1 MRKSVRCARLWR
13 DFWEVT
19 MKKLPR
25 RQFLHLAA
33 GAAALPALSRIA
45 RAQTYPARP
54 INFVVPFAAGGPLDA
69 MARIMADHM
78 RGSLG
83 QPVLIENVAGAAGS
97 IGVGRVAHAVSD
109 GYTVSIGNWTT
120 HVINGAIYDLQYD
133 LLRDL
138 DPVALLPSNPQL
150 IVSRKSVPANSL
162 KELIAW
168 LKMNQDKVSA
178 GTAGI
183 GSAGHIGG
191 VYFQKITGTRFPFIP
206 YRGTGPAMT
215 DLIAGQIDL
224 MVDQVSNSLPQVRS
238 GTIKAYAVTAKARL
252 PSAPDIPTV
261 DEAGAPGLYISV
273 WNGLWVPKA
282 TSREIIAKL
291 SSAATAA
298 MADPAVRRRMAD
310 LGLDVP
316 PPEKQSAGALG
327 ELQRAEVEK
336 WWPII
341 KAANIQGE

>member
-1 MRKSVRCARLWR
+1 
-13 DFWEVT
+13 
-19 MKKLPR
+19 MKFADR
-25 RQFLHLAA
+25 RRFLHLAA
-33 GAAALPALSRIA
+33 GAVALPAVSRFA
-45 RAQTYPARP
+45 RAQSYPARP
-54 INFVVPFAAGGPLDA
+54 INFVVPFAAGGPTDA
-69 MARIMADHM
+69 VARIMAEHM

-97 IGVGRVAHAVSD
+97 IGVGRAARAVAD
-109 GYTVSIGNWTT
+109 GYTVSFGNWTT

-138 DPVALLPSNPQL
+138 DPVALLPSNSQL
-150 IVSRKSVPANSL
+150 IVSRKGVPANSL

-168 LKMNQDKVSA
+168 LKMNPDKVSA
-178 GTAGI
+178 GTAGA

-191 VYFQKITGTRFPFIP
+191 AYFQKITGTRFPFVP

-224 MVDQVSNSLPQVRS
+224 MVDQVSNSLPHVRS
-238 GTIKAYAVTAKARL
+238 GAIKAYAVTANARL

-261 DEAGAPGLYISV
+261 DEAGAPGLYMSV
-273 WNGLWVPKA
+273 WYGLWAPKG
-282 TSREIIAKL
+282 TSIEAIAKL
-291 SSAATAA
+291 SSAAEAA

-316 PPEKQSAGALG
+316 PHKQQSAEALG
-327 ELQRAEVEK
+327 ELQRAEADK

-341 KAANIQGE
+341 KAANIRGE